1 MERDASTA
9 QPYAAATHAVGLD
22 PNIITASA
30 DGGRIG
36 ENILYFGR
44 LLRAAGLPVGPD
56 KIALATQAVM
66 ATGLSDIKTLYWTL
80 HAVFVNRRTERDI
93 FNQAFVMFWKDP
105 SFINQMMSLMLP
117 ALRADTTPDDKAL
130 SRRMSESL
138 FKSREKP
145 AAQQDDQLEIDAID
159 TFSASEVLREKDFE
173 QMSVEELAQAKRAMQ
188 RLVLPFEDLTTRRYE
203 RALRGNRLDL
213 RRMLRTT
220 SARGSDYLLPVYRR
234 RRTARPPVVV
244 LVDISG
250 SMDTYA
256 RVFLHFL
263 YALTND
269 RDRVHSFLFGT
280 RLSHVTRALKDR
292 DPDVAIGRISKD
304 VLDWSGGT
312 RIGHCLEDFN
322 QHWARRVLGQN
333 AIVLLFT
340 DGLDREG
347 GEGLATA
354 ARRLSASA
362 RRVIWLNPLLRYD
375 QYQPIQTG
383 ARALTE
389 HITEMR
395 ACHNL
400 RSLEDL
406 ALALGAKRT

>member
-1 MERDASTA
+1 MTTA
-9 QPYAAATHAVGLD
+9 DTGPARTHSLGLD
-22 PNIITASA
+22 PNIITATA
-30 DGGRIG
+30 DGSRIG

-44 LLRAAGLPVGPD
+44 LLRSAGLPVGPD
-56 KIALATQAVM
+56 KIVLATEAVM
-66 ATGLSDIKTLYWTL
+66 VTGLSDIKTLYWTL

-117 ALRADTTPDDKAL
+117 SLKSDTAPDDKAL

-138 FKSREKP
+138 FKNEQKP
-145 AAQQDDQLEIDAID
+145 AAQKEDQLEIDAID
-159 TFSASEVLREKDFE
+159 TFSAAEVLREKDFE
-173 QMSVEELAQAKRAMQ
+173 QMSVQELADAKRAMQ
-188 RLVLPFEDLTTRRYE
+188 RLHLPFEELRTRRYE
-203 RALRGNRLDL
+203 RATSGARLDL
-213 RRMLRTT
+213 RRMLRNTG
-220 SARGSDYLLPVYRR
+220 ARGPDYLLPVYQRR
-234 RRTARPPVVV
+234 RVARPPIVV

-256 RVFLHFL
+256 RVFMHFL

-269 RDRVHSFLFGT
+269 RDRVYSFLFGT

-312 RIGHCLEDFN
+312 RIGHCLSDFN

-333 AIVLLFT
+333 AVVLLFT

-347 GEGLATA
+347 GDGLATA
-354 ARRLSASA
+354 ARRLKASS
-362 RRVIWLNPLLRYD
+362 RRLIWLNPLLRYD
-375 QYQPIQTG
+375 QYQPIASG
-383 ARALTE
+383 ARALSE

-395 ACHNL
+395 GCHNL

-406 ALALGAKRT
+406 AVALRTR